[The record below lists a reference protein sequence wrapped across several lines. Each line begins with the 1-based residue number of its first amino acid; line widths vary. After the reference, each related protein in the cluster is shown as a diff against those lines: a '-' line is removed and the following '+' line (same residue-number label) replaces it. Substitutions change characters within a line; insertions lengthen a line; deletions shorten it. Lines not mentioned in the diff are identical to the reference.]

1 MNNKTNDKGME
12 IPYIYNFIDDDDLLR
27 ISDKIK
33 DLEKNTSG
41 EICVSIKEEPSFRDR
56 KKDLKILAEEEFFK
70 RSVNNTR
77 DKTGI
82 LIFIV
87 LKQRKFYILADSGIN
102 EKVAPDTWDFIKDNM
117 QDMFTR
123 GKFAGGIIKT
133 IEAVGEILNAHFPIK
148 PDDTNEVSNKVNI

>member
-1 MNNKTNDKGME
+1 ME

-33 DLEKNTSG
+33 NLERNTSG
-41 EICVSIKEEPSFRDR
+41 EICVSIKEEPSFSDR
-56 KKDLKILAEEEFFK
+56 KKDLKALAEEEFFK
-70 RSVNNTR
+70 RNVNNTR

-102 EKVAPDTWDFIKDNM
+102 EKVTPDTWDFIKDNM
-117 QDMFTR
+117 QDMFSK
-123 GKFAGGIIKT
+123 GKFAGGIIRA
-133 IEAVGEILNAHFPIK
+133 IEAVGKILNVHFPVK
-148 PDDTNEVSNKVNI
+148 PDDTNEISNRVNI